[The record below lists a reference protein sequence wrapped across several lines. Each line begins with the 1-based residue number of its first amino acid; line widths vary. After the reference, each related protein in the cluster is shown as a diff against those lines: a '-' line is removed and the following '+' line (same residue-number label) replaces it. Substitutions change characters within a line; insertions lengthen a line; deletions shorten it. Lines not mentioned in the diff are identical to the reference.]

1 MRKWL
6 GIPLSFLFVLGLFIP
21 AWANQEL
28 VPGGRLFFP
37 LWDVS
42 TPNRLTF
49 IVVTREALNE
59 DQQIKSTLVA
69 TANTTLKKWYLYDST
84 PYGNCQPRGPQGNE
98 EYVNRTDLGG
108 TGIGPNGTADA
119 KGVFVDDVHFEY
131 YGKSCNSS
139 DETVHMSCGDI
150 DMFLLAG
157 YDNPSRKPRI
167 AFADVAAEGRGALD
181 VHRIVNGTR
190 DPAAR
195 ELENSLM
202 GHAIISDLA
211 EGWAAVYPAASAQA
225 TYCPLCTAVD
235 GGEPVGYEAYP
246 MEVYLPWSY
255 ADLWN
260 VPGGSLRN
268 VLSLWGPALM
278 PGGNLSDTS
287 ISLSWK
293 WWDGRERWK
302 EGSKIKHSVIAPLG
316 GPGIAG
322 LDSPLDTAGFVVTSF
337 TCGHSDTGTVT
348 GANSE
353 PMGSTAEND
362 GFPRV
367 GHAGGQGCTPGAADG
382 AGALAAANPKHTS
395 DNFENDPDVDT
406 VGHSIQQST
415 SLGWWRFQLRR
426 DQKPPFVFNPAFDH
440 SGRGLVG
447 VVLSSASSQSFL
459 GVGDSWRL
467 WHKEPCGLAQSA
479 QTYGPPNVRDAGVW
493 QSAANTPGVSGGD
506 IVALFN
512 AKPGPSSALGDVEGA
527 ACNGDPLPY
536 TGLVQ

>member
-6 GIPLSFLFVLGLFIP
+6 GIPLSFLFVLSLFVP
-21 AWANQEL
+21 AWANEEL
-28 VPGGRLFFP
+28 HPGGRLFFP

-49 IVVTREALNE
+49 IIVTREALNE
-59 DQQIKSTLVA
+59 NQQIKSTLA
-69 TANTTLKKWYLYDST
+69 SSANTTVKKWYLSDSW
-84 PYGNCQPRGPQGNE
+84 PYGNCQPRGPEGNSD
-98 EYVNRTDLGG
+98 YINRTDLGG
-108 TGIGPNGTADA
+108 TSLGPNGTSDA

-150 DMFLLAG
+150 DLFLLAS
-157 YDNPSRKPRI
+157 YDNPNRQPRI

-181 VHRIVNGTR
+181 VHRAVNTTR
-190 DPAAR
+190 DPTQR
-195 ELENSLM
+195 ELENALM

-211 EGWAAVYPAASAQA
+211 EGWAAVYPAAAAKA
-225 TYCPLCTAVD
+225 TYCPLCNAVD
-235 GGEPVGYEAYP
+235 GGTPYGYEAYP
-246 MEVYLPWSY
+246 MEVYLPWAF

-260 VPGGSLRN
+260 VPGGNLRN

-302 EGSKIKHSVIAPLG
+302 EGSKVKHSVIAPLG
-316 GPGIAG
+316 GPGITG
-322 LDSPLDTAGFVVTSF
+322 LDSPLDTSGFVVTNF
-337 TCGHSDTGTVT
+337 TCGHSDVGTTT
-348 GANSE
+348 GAGSE

-362 GFPRV
+362 GFPRA
-367 GHAGGQGCTPGAADG
+367 GNASGGGQGCTPGTS
-382 AGALAAANPKHTS
+382 AGAIATADPQGGTKAHTS
-395 DNFENDPDVDT
+395 DNFENDPDVNT

-415 SLGWWRFQLRR
+415 SIGWWRFQLRR
-426 DQKPPFVFNPAFDH
+426 DQHPPFGFNPAFDH

-447 VVLSSASSQSFL
+447 VVLSTASNTSFL

-467 WHKEPCGLAQSA
+467 WHKDPCGLAQSGV
-479 QTYGPPNVRDAGVW
+479 TYGPPHLRDFYLYR
-493 QSAANTPGVSGGD
+493 SAANSGVSAGD
-506 IVALFN
+506 LVALFN
-512 AKPGPSSALGDVEGA
+512 ALPGPPSSLGDVEGR
-527 ACNGDPLPY
+527 ACEGDPL
-536 TGLVQ
+536 VK

>member
-1 MRKWL
+1 MRRWL
-6 GIPLSFLFVLGLFIP
+6 GIPLSFLFVLGLFVP

-28 VPGGRLFFP
+28 TPGGRLFFP

-59 DQQIKSTLVA
+59 TQKITSQITGTADGAVA
-69 TANTTLKKWYLYDST
+69 KKKWSLIGT
-84 PYGNCQPRGPQGNE
+84 GNCIPRGVDGSEKN
-98 EYVNRTDLGG
+98 VNRTDLGG
-108 TGIGPNGTADA
+108 VGFPAESA

-150 DMFLLAG
+150 DLFLLAS
-157 YDNPSRKPRI
+157 YDNATRKPRI
-167 AFADVAAEGRGALD
+167 AFADVAGEGRGALD
-181 VHRIVNGTR
+181 VHLVTNTSR
-190 DPAAR
+190 DPSQR
-195 ELENSLM
+195 KLEDSLM

-211 EGWAAVYPAASAQA
+211 EGWAAVYPAAAAKSTSCEA
-225 TYCPLCTAVD
+225 CRLVD
-235 GGEPVGYEAYP
+235 GGTNVGYENYP

-255 ADLWN
+255 ADLWAA
-260 VPGGSLRN
+260 PGGTLRN
-268 VLSLWGPALM
+268 ILSLWGPGFM
-278 PGGNLSDTS
+278 PADNLSDTT

-322 LDSPLDTAGFVVTSF
+322 LDSPLDTAGFVVTNF
-337 TCGHSDTGTVT
+337 TCDHASGGGVT
-348 GANSE
+348 GFGSA
-353 PMGSTAEND
+353 PMSGKAEND

-367 GHAGGQGCTPGAADG
+367 GSAAGGQGCGPGNAAGVLSAADSE
-382 AGALAAANPKHTS
+382 HTS
-395 DNFENDPDVDT
+395 DNFESAPDIDS

-426 DQKPPFVFNPAFDH
+426 DQQPPVAFNPALDH

-447 VVLSSASSQSFL
+447 VVLSTSGGTTPFFA
-459 GVGDSWRL
+459 VGDSWRL
-467 WHKEPCGLAQSA
+467 WHKDPCKLAQSA
-479 QTYGPPNVRDAGVW
+479 QTYGPPNVRDAYIY
-493 QSAANTPGVSGGD
+493 QAA
-506 IVALFN
+506 
-512 AKPGPSSALGDVEGA
+512 GPFAGDVVSFFNTFPVGLEEKV
-527 ACNGDPLPY
+527 CRGDGVDIPIEIVRQP
-536 TGLVQ
+536 